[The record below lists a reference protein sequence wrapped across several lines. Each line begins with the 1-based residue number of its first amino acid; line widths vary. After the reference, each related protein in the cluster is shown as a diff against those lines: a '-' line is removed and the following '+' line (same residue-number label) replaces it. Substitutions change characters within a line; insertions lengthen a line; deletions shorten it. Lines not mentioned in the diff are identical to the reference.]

1 MTETSSLIYLLPI
14 LAALVGWVTNFLAIK
29 MLFHPHQPKKI
40 LGITFHGVFPKRQ
53 PQIAENLGSLVANEL
68 LSMKDVAQKIEDLS
82 TQPEALDAVGKR
94 IEKTIRGKLISAF
107 PMLSMFLTDD
117 MIVKVT
123 NLFKGELEDFLK
135 ESAQELASKM
145 EKSVDIQALVREKVQ
160 AFSSNKIEELLVG
173 FMAQEFRFIER
184 IGAVLGFLIGCIQ
197 VFLVTAF

>member
-14 LAALVGWVTNFLAIK
+14 LAALVGWITNFLAIK

-135 ESAQELASKM
+135 ESAQELAGKM

-184 IGAVLGFLIGCIQ
+184 IGAVLGFLIGCFQ

>member
-14 LAALVGWVTNFLAIK
+14 LAALVGWITNFLAIK
-29 MLFHPHQPKKI
+29 MLFHPHKPKKI

-68 LSMKDVAQKIEDLS
+68 LSMKDVAKKIEDLS

-184 IGAVLGFLIGCIQ
+184 IGAVLGFLIGCFQ